1 MNVFLIP
8 KICEPIVPQD
18 IDIVCKRNDWK
29 RNDWKRDDMVA
40 ISKTLYNYLT
50 AIKNQID
57 QHIDYWDIYK
67 KYTNPYEY
75 IHTIVPDKKTSVSK
89 YKPLSR
95 SFYKF
100 VEICHTFDIL
110 PDKDVPLKSFH
121 LAEGPGGF
129 IEAIIHLHGNSED
142 EYIGMTLQSSHV
154 DIPGWKKS
162 NEFLRRNPNIR
173 LENGPKKNGD
183 LFEIDNL
190 RYCYR
195 HYRGSFDIITGDG
208 GFDFSVDFDS
218 QEQQS
223 SRLIFAQ
230 ILYALC
236 MQKEGGT
243 FIIKFFDTFTR
254 ISLDLLY
261 ILAAFYDTVNIF
273 KPNTSRMANSEKYI
287 VCEGYNNHGDWSAI
301 ECFIDKYTH
310 IIGLIDDNNADDN
323 DDKSYV
329 DDHDNIR
336 IIERLLGRI
345 EIPYYFINKIEDYNA
360 ILGQQQI
367 ENINATINKIVNR
380 DAHTDYIRDL
390 VQVNVGKCIQWCN
403 RHEITLSSVF
413 T

>member
-8 KICEPIVPQD
+8 KICVPIISQD
-18 IDIVCKRNDWK
+18 IDIVFEKKKHEKDK
-29 RNDWKRDDMVA
+29 EGSVV
-40 ISKTLYNYLT
+40 ISETLYRYLT
-50 AIKNQID
+50 TIKNQID
-57 QHIDYWDIYK
+57 QYIDYWDIYK

-100 VEICHTFDIL
+100 IEICHTFDIL
-110 PDKDVPLKSFH
+110 PEKETAISSFH

-129 IEAIIHLHGNSED
+129 IEAIIHLHGNPED
-142 EYIGMTLQSSHV
+142 SYIGMTLQSGEV

-162 NEFLRRNPNIR
+162 NDFLKRNPNIT
-173 LENGPKKNGD
+173 LENGPKRNGD
-183 LFEIDNL
+183 LFEIANL
-190 RYCYR
+190 RYCYKR
-195 HYRGSFDIITGDG
+195 YKGSFDIITGDG

-230 ILYALC
+230 ILYAIA
-236 MQKEGGT
+236 MQKKGGT

-261 ILAAFYDTVNIF
+261 ILSSFYESVNII

-287 VCEGYNNHGDWSAI
+287 ICEGYNNHDDYSVI
-301 ECFIDKYTH
+301 ETFIEKYTM
-310 IIGLIDDNNADDN
+310 IVRLIDNDNDNDIHDNDIHDNDNNG
-323 DDKSYV
+323 
-329 DDHDNIR
+329 

-345 EIPYYFINKIEDYNA
+345 ELPYYFVNKIEDYNA

-367 ENINATINKIVNR
+367 ENINATINKIINR
-380 DAHTDYIRDL
+380 DTHTDNIRDL
-390 VQVNVGKCIQWCN
+390 VQVNVGKCVQWCN
-403 RHEITLSSVF
+403 RHEIPVSSVF